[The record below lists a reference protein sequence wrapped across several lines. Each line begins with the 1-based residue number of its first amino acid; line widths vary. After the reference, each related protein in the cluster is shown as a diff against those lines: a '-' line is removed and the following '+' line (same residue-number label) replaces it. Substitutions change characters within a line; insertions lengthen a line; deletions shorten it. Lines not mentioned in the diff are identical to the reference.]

1 MDKMDRQIGG
11 QPDRTLSLS
20 FMHCQSL
27 FPSDYGYNASTLDA
41 SRCVRDKR
49 LPVYH
54 PTSDCT
60 AGEPLNITN
69 GFVLYRAVC
78 LSVCPLIELSVCLF
92 VCSCNCVICLS
103 VCLSVCQ
110 YIYFHISAL
119 FHCNT
124 VCLSVCLSV
133 CFVCLFV

>member
-1 MDKMDRQIGG
+1 MEKMDRQIGG

-69 GFVLYRAVC
+69 GFVLYQAVC
-78 LSVCPLIELSVCLF
+78 LSRCLF
-92 VCSCNCVICLS
+92 VHVTVSSFCLS
-103 VCLSVCQ
+103 VCSFVL
-110 YIYFHISAL
+110 
-119 FHCNT
+119 
-124 VCLSVCLSV
+124 
-133 CFVCLFV
+133 FVCLFVHV